1 MSRDFDV
8 PCTDRRV
15 RRTRYA
21 IHSAFRA
28 LVARDGFR
36 NITVSAL
43 AREANIDRKTF
54 YLHYRGLDDLM
65 AEEIRQIADQVA
77 AALMPVSKGSAMAV
91 NLRETLERVADLFL
105 ADREFFRSV
114 FAEAPLDRVVEALV
128 PAIRS
133 RVIAQGVLPAFRD
146 TAALDNLIRF
156 YVGGVGAVFFHWFL
170 GEDGGRDIDGMVDDV
185 RRLVGEER
193 FRPNIDDAIAY
204 ARTQLGQEEKAA

>member
-146 TAALDNLIRF
+146 TAALDNLMRF

-193 FRPNIDDAIAY
+193 FFS
-204 ARTQLGQEEKAA
+204 LE

>member
-170 GEDGGRDIDGMVDDV
+170 GEDGGRDIGGMVDDV

-193 FRPNIDDAIAY
+193 FFS
-204 ARTQLGQEEKAA
+204 LE

>member
-65 AEEIRQIADQVA
+65 AEETRQIADQVA

-193 FRPNIDDAIAY
+193 FFS
-204 ARTQLGQEEKAA
+204 LE

>member
-8 PCTDRRV
+8 PCIDRRV
-15 RRTRYA
+15 RRTRRA

-193 FRPNIDDAIAY
+193 FFS
-204 ARTQLGQEEKAA
+204 LE

>member
-65 AEEIRQIADQVA
+65 AEEIRQIVDQVA

-185 RRLVGEER
+185 RRLVG
-193 FRPNIDDAIAY
+193 
-204 ARTQLGQEEKAA
+204 

>member
-15 RRTRYA
+15 RRTRCA

-193 FRPNIDDAIAY
+193 FFS
-204 ARTQLGQEEKAA
+204 LE

>member
-15 RRTRYA
+15 LRTRYA

-193 FRPNIDDAIAY
+193 FFS
-204 ARTQLGQEEKAA
+204 LE

>member
-156 YVGGVGAVFFHWFL
+156 YVGGVRAVFFHWFL

-193 FRPNIDDAIAY
+193 FFS
-204 ARTQLGQEEKAA
+204 LE

>member
-156 YVGGVGAVFFHWFL
+156 YVGGVGAVLFHWFL

-193 FRPNIDDAIAY
+193 FFS
-204 ARTQLGQEEKAA
+204 LE

>member
-1 MSRDFDV
+1 MSRAFDV

-15 RRTRYA
+15 RRTRHA

-128 PAIRS
+128 PAIRC

-185 RRLVGEER
+185 RRLVGGER
-193 FRPNIDDAIAY
+193 FFS
-204 ARTQLGQEEKAA
+204 LE

>member
-128 PAIRS
+128 PAIRF

-193 FRPNIDDAIAY
+193 FFS
-204 ARTQLGQEEKAA
+204 LE